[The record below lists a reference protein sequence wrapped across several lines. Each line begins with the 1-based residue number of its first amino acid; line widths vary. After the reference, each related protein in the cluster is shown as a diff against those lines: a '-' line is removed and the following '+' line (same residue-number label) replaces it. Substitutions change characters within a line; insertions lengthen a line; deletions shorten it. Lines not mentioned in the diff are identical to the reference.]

1 MPSTIWRHWRANR
14 PRSAMS
20 KSCWRPAKASIG
32 TRDGCVLIS
41 AEELARL
48 NAVKESAGEP
58 KLHLGKWL
66 LANSP
71 GIEDFVLPQRGPGR
85 PDPFEGFRDE
95 KP

>member
-1 MPSTIWRHWRANR
+1 MWSVQDAKSHLSELMRRAR
-14 PRSAMS
+14 AGEPQT
-20 KSCWRPAKASIG
+20 IG

-41 AEELARL
+41 AEEFARL

-58 KLHLGKWL
+58 KLHLGQWL

-71 GIEDFVLPQRGPGR
+71 GIEDFVLPERGRGR
-85 PDPFEGFRDE
+85 PDPFEGFWDE